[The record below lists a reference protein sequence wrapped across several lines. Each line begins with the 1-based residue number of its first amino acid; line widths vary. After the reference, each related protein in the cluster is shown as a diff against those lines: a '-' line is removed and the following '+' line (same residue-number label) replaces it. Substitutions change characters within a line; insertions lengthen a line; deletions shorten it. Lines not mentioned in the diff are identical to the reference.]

1 VKVFLTPRA
10 RADLRAIHKYLR
22 AKSPTGAEN
31 VLRRIRGAL
40 LQLEDQPE
48 IGMAVADTDV
58 RRLYVGRYPYLA
70 YYRLTG
76 RRIDVVHIRHTS
88 RADVEATDLE

>member
-1 VKVFLTPRA
+1 
-10 RADLRAIHKYLR
+10 
-22 AKSPTGAEN
+22 
-31 VLRRIRGAL
+31 
-40 LQLEDQPE
+40 
-48 IGMAVADTDV
+48 MAVADTDV

-76 RRIDVVHIRHTS
+76 RRVDVVHIRHTS